1 MRTLTPRIVTEILAH
16 EGLVTEAYRDSQ
28 GIWTWSVGITDA
40 SGHRVGRYRD
50 NPQPLA
56 RCLEVFI
63 WLLES
68 RYLPPVIAALG
79 GHDPAEHELAG
90 ALSFHYNT
98 GAIAR
103 AEWLR
108 RFLAGERDEARRA
121 FMAWCRPRE
130 IVSRRRRERDL
141 FFDARWT
148 GDGSCLTYQ
157 VAKPA
162 YRPVG
167 GRRVEIRNALAEL
180 MGVPASAPAVSP
192 GQCAVTMTHPPVTA
206 VPLPGD
212 DEPSSRPANWFE
224 RLFG

>member
-16 EGLVTEAYRDSQ
+16 EGLVREAYRDSQ

-56 RCLEVFI
+56 RCLEI
-63 WLLES
+63 YLWLLET
-68 RYLPPVIAALG
+68 RYLPPVLRAFAK
-79 GHDPAEHELAG
+79 HDPAEHELAA

-98 GAIAR
+98 GGIAR

-108 RFLAGERDEARRA
+108 LFLTGERQAARRA
-121 FMAWCRPRE
+121 FLSWCRPPE
-130 IVSRRRRERDL
+130 IVPRRRCERDL
-141 FFDARWT
+141 FFDGRWS
-148 GDGSCLTYQ
+148 GDGGCLAYE

-162 YRPVG
+162 YRPVQ
-167 GRRVEIRNALAEL
+167 GRRVAIDETLAEL
-180 MGVPASAPAVSP
+180 MGEAAVRASEDAAAPAATCSAAPALAPSDNPPPP
-192 GQCAVTMTHPPVTA
+192 G
-206 VPLPGD
+206 
-212 DEPSSRPANWFE
+212 RNWFE